1 MTNVSDNVLPF
12 LPRAQR
18 ESEKVQSEKHA
29 EEKRAV
35 SDRLRAKLMRQRLD
49 DKPMIHKESDR
60 IRVAKHLWRILN
72 DMKAKGYK
80 PERLLRDLRMGKEG
94 DSTKQLRNYALP
106 EDATLESRGTQ
117 IGTLTRKA
125 SLYLRIAEGAAKA
138 MNDDTDLIV
147 LRLFENTSYQVADD
161 VPDEKIASMDQIRE
175 LLVRM
180 AEAAIRRNDLG
191 SYLKMLESDRIGWD
205 IDGSFGNYRSVPPSF
220 FFWDRAAR
228 HVSYLGCAPT
238 VFLYEREVGPVT
250 PIDGEAFQIDFDSEP
265 DAVMEFMREGKP
277 LPKKHRTPVSLSIS
291 REIWFGIAPMQRSYT
306 WEPVFEK
313 RLSFHIRGRSLH
325 VSSYDPMIVHESKM
339 RMSKMRDE
347 NIAHQLGWLHQFTLL
362 PRCPGGAS
370 LSMSVS
376 PHIDTSEWIGTE
388 HVQRDALEDRW
399 LIALDH
405 FDGRSLSVDDDID
418 AAEGRYYRQ
427 VLQSREDR
435 IARLLNSW
443 KKP

>member
-1 MTNVSDNVLPF
+1 M
-12 LPRAQR
+12 
-18 ESEKVQSEKHA
+18 
-29 EEKRAV
+29 
-35 SDRLRAKLMRQRLD
+35 
-49 DKPMIHKESDR
+49 
-60 IRVAKHLWRILN
+60 
-72 DMKAKGYK
+72 
-80 PERLLRDLRMGKEG
+80 
-94 DSTKQLRNYALP
+94 
-106 EDATLESRGTQ
+106 
-117 IGTLTRKA
+117 
-125 SLYLRIAEGAAKA
+125 
-138 MNDDTDLIV
+138 
-147 LRLFENTSYQVADD
+147 
-161 VPDEKIASMDQIRE
+161 
-175 LLVRM
+175 
-180 AEAAIRRNDLG
+180 
-191 SYLKMLESDRIGWD
+191 
-205 IDGSFGNYRSVPPSF
+205 
-220 FFWDRAAR
+220 
-228 HVSYLGCAPT
+228 SYLGCAPT

-418 AAEGRYYRQ
+418 AAEGHFFYEAVDLASCTKYLDQVADPGDREFESECAGVTLNSRLWCGYEEQEAWYQDFSTDAWPVMTVVSPKGSIARAIERNLLQGDVDDRLDRVLFGTVAERIEAASEYYRQ